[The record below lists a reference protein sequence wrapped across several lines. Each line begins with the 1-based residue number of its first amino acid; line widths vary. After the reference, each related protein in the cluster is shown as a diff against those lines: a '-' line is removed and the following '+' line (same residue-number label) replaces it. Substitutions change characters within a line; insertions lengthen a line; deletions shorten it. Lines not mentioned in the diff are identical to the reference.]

1 MVKLLETVLGVLREK
16 PHTFDALC
24 RVSGKS
30 DDDCEEPAQ
39 ESIKK
44 RYEEIDALSN
54 KYDARVN
61 AANLAKPK
69 EGVQVLP
76 FKEIKRLVERAF
88 PRNSQEI
95 PKQNIYI
102 HQHVR
107 RVRRMR

>member
-1 MVKLLETVLGVLREK
+1 
-16 PHTFDALC
+16 
-24 RVSGKS
+24 
-30 DDDCEEPAQ
+30 
-39 ESIKK
+39 
-44 RYEEIDALSN
+44 
-54 KYDARVN
+54 
-61 AANLAKPK
+61 
-69 EGVQVLP
+69 VLP